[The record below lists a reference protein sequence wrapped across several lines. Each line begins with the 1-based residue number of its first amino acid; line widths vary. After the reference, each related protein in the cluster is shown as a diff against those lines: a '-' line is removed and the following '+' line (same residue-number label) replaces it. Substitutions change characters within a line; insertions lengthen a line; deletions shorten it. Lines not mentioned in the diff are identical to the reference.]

1 MAEEEFPSFSK
12 ASSDQPRVKST
23 SRLKKEQVIHVVY
36 AFDEDSVAMAMVS
49 AWSVINSSID
59 PSRLSFH
66 FMLVDQYWSNEF
78 LVEVANSLNPLSS
91 FEASTWEPLPSVIR
105 RMKIRGRRK
114 DLSAPANY
122 ARFYVSKV
130 FPKLDRFIYLDN
142 DVLAV
147 RSIDELWMVPLG
159 RSNVIAMVN
168 QCDGR
173 FRSHVIKHHF
183 FNTKHP
189 IFRDTFG
196 VKNYSC
202 YPNAGVM
209 LVNQTLYNE
218 LNQLQ
223 RVEELIK
230 LNQKEFIYELGSQPL
245 VVLTNW
251 NSYLPLEPKWNVRSG
266 VLINEPHLFHYNGK
280 DEKLFMTK
288 VFDRLVS
295 NESSNISCDVITKVL
310 QAYML

>member
-1 MAEEEFPSFSK
+1 MGN
-12 ASSDQPRVKST
+12 SS
-23 SRLKKEQVIHVVY
+23 LKQIHIVY
-36 AFDEDSVAMAMVS
+36 AFDESSVAMAMVS
-49 AWSVINSSID
+49 AGSVINSALD
-59 PSRLSFH
+59 PSRLFFH
-66 FMLVDQYWSNEF
+66 FMLVDLYWSSEF
-78 LVEVANSLNPLSS
+78 LADVANSLSPSS
-91 FEASTWEPLPSVIR
+91 SYEASTWEPLPLVIR

-130 FPKLDRFIYLDN
+130 FPKLERFIYLDN

-147 RSIDELWMVPLG
+147 RSIDKLWEVSLG

-173 FRSHVIKHHF
+173 FRTHVIRHHF
-183 FNTKHP
+183 YNTKHP

-196 VKNYSC
+196 VKNHSC
-202 YPNAGVM
+202 YPNTGVM
-209 LVNQTLYNE
+209 LVNQTLYNN
-218 LNQLQ
+218 LNQLN
-223 RVEELIK
+223 RIEDLIK

-266 VLINEPHLFHYNGK
+266 VLISDPHLFHYNGR
-280 DEKLFMTK
+280 DEKLFMTA
-288 VFDRLVS
+288 VFDRLLS
-295 NESSNISCDVITKVL
+295 NDSANMSCEAITKVKCFEVSSSD
-310 QAYML
+310 ACML